1 MLKTK
6 YRYLKGWNPSTEHLP
21 GVYIL
26 NFIRPN
32 GWGGGKKMKINEH
45 NGFYTLTNICRQ
57 TKKEVLPNRDIFRH
71 LRASN
76 PGAKNNLTRN
86 RER

>member
-1 MLKTK
+1 
-6 YRYLKGWNPSTEHLP
+6 
-21 GVYIL
+21 
-26 NFIRPN
+26 
-32 GWGGGKKMKINEH
+32 MKIYEH

-86 RER
+86 SER